1 LPPAPF
7 EFFYSTKGEN
17 KMGWFDQ
24 VSGLLQQYQGGNV
37 QQPSND
43 VHNDFDQFAQ
53 AAPQS
58 ALADGLAAAFRSNQT
73 PPFGQMLGQL
83 FGQSNG
89 TQRASILNRLI
100 STLGPTVIS
109 QILANRGAS
118 GLAGML
124 GSGQREVTPEMAEQ
138 VSPEAVQEIATHAE
152 QKDPSIIDMASNFYA
167 EHPTL
172 VKGLG
177 AAALTI
183 ALAKVA
189 ANQQQ

>member
-1 LPPAPF
+1 MSWL
-7 EFFYSTKGEN
+7 
-17 KMGWFDQ
+17 DQ
-24 VSGLLQQYQGGNV
+24 IGGLLQQYQGASPQQTPNSV
-37 QQPSND
+37 Q
-43 VHNDFDQFAQ
+43 NDFNQVTQ

-58 ALADGLAAAFRSNQT
+58 AIADGLAAAFRSNQT
-73 PPFGQMLGQL
+73 PPFGNMIGQL

-89 TQRASILNRLI
+89 TQRASILNTLI
-100 STLGPTVIS
+100 SALGPTVIS

-124 GSGQREVTPEMAEQ
+124 GGGQREVTPEMAEQ
-138 VSPEAVQEIATHAE
+138 VPVEAVQEIAERAE

-172 VKGLG
+172 VQGLG

-183 ALAKVA
+183 ALAKLA
-189 ANQQQ
+189 SNQHNR

>member
-1 LPPAPF
+1 MSWL
-7 EFFYSTKGEN
+7 
-17 KMGWFDQ
+17 DQ
-24 VSGLLQQYQGGNV
+24 IGGLLQQYQGAGTQQQQAGNNV
-37 QQPSND
+37 Q
-43 VHNDFDQFAQ
+43 NDFNQVTQ

-58 ALADGLAAAFRSNQT
+58 AIADGLAAAFRSNQT
-73 PPFGQMLGQL
+73 PPFGNMIGQL

-89 TQRASILNRLI
+89 TQRASILNTLI
-100 STLGPTVIS
+100 SALGPTVIS

-118 GLAGML
+118 GLAGLL

-138 VSPEAVQEIATHAE
+138 VPAEAVQEIAERAE

-172 VKGLG
+172 VQGLG

-189 ANQQQ
+189 ANQNR

>member
-1 LPPAPF
+1 V
-7 EFFYSTKGEN
+7 
-17 KMGWFDQ
+17 DR
-24 VSGLLQQYQGGNV
+24 
-37 QQPSND
+37 
-43 VHNDFDQFAQ
+43 DFDQFTQ

-58 ALADGLAAAFRSNQT
+58 VLADGIAAAFRSNQT

-89 TQRASILNRLI
+89 TQRASILNTLI
-100 STLGPTVIS
+100 STLGPTVIA
-109 QILANRGAS
+109 QVLANRGAS
-118 GLAGML
+118 GLAGL
-124 GSGQREVTPEMAEQ
+124 LSGGQREVTPEMAEQ
-138 VSPEAVQEIATHAE
+138 VPAEAVQELAAQAE

-189 ANQQQ
+189 SNQQR

>member
-1 LPPAPF
+1 MSWL
-7 EFFYSTKGEN
+7 
-17 KMGWFDQ
+17 DQ
-24 VSGLLQQYQGGNV
+24 VGGLLKQYQGANA
-37 QQPSND
+37 QAAPANAQD
-43 VHNDFDQFAQ
+43 DFGQFAQ

-58 ALADGLAAAFRSNQT
+58 AVADALSAAFRSDQT
-73 PPFGQMLGQL
+73 PPFGNMLGQL

-89 TQRASILNRLI
+89 TQRASILNTLI

-109 QILANRGAS
+109 QILANRGSS
-118 GLAGML
+118 GLAGLL
-124 GSGQREVTPEMAEQ
+124 GSGQQEVTPEMAEQ
-138 VSPEAVQEIATHAE
+138 VSPEAVQEIAEKAE

-172 VKGLG
+172 VQGLG

-189 ANQQQ
+189 ANQQR